1 MLHRIVEQKKREVE
15 RLKETFKPN
24 ILEGKH
30 EELLPIRPFV
40 QNLLHS
46 HRPISVIAEVKKASP
61 SKGLIRLDFDPVT
74 IAKAYE
80 QAGVDAMSVL
90 TDETFFQGNKQYLQ
104 KIKEHIPSIPLLR
117 KDFIIDPLQVYEA
130 RSIGADCILL
140 IAAILEAKQ
149 LTELDRLA
157 KLLGMDV
164 LIEVHNREEIDLVL
178 SCTEPSIIGINN
190 RNLKTFETGLQ
201 TTEALLPFIPSHI
214 PVVSESGIHSRQDI
228 EYLERLGVR
237 AVLVGEHFMRQDNI
251 QEAVVELVG
260 S

>member
-1 MLHRIVEQKKREVE
+1 MLSRIVEQKKREIE
-15 RLKETFKPN
+15 QLKEIFNPKM
-24 ILEGKH
+24 LEDQKG
-30 EELLPIRPFV
+30 ELLPIRPFV

-61 SKGLIRLDFDPVT
+61 SKGLIRPDFDPVS

-80 QAGVDAMSVL
+80 QAGVEAMSVL
-90 TDETFFQGNKQYLQ
+90 TDENFFQGNKQYLQ
-104 KIKEHIPSIPLLR
+104 TIKDHISSIPLLR

-149 LTELDRLA
+149 LTELEGLA
-157 KLLGMDV
+157 KSLGMDV
-164 LIEVHNREEIDLVL
+164 LIEVHNREELDQVL
-178 SCTEPSIIGINN
+178 SCTEPAILGINN
-190 RNLKTFETGLQ
+190 RNLKTFETHLQ
-201 TTEALLPFIPSHI
+201 TTEQLMPFIPSKI
-214 PVVSESGIHSRQDI
+214 PVVSESGIHSSKDI
-228 EYLERLGVR
+228 EYLKHLGVR
-237 AVLVGEHFMRQDNI
+237 AVLVGEHFMRQENI

>member
-1 MLHRIVEQKKREVE
+1 MLHRIVEQKKKEIE
-15 RLKETFKPN
+15 LLKETFNPN
-24 ILEGKH
+24 MLEEILS
-30 EELLPIRPFV
+30 IRPFV
-40 QNLLHS
+40 QSLLNS

-61 SKGLIRLDFDPVT
+61 SKGLIRPDFEPIT

-80 QAGVDAMSVL
+80 QAGVDAISVL
-90 TDETFFQGNKQYLQ
+90 TDENFFQGNKGYLQ

-149 LTELDRLA
+149 LRELDQLA
-157 KLLGMDV
+157 KSLGMDV
-164 LIEVHNREEIDLVL
+164 LIEVHNQEELDLVL
-178 SCTEPSIIGINN
+178 SSTNPSIIGINN
-190 RNLKTFETGLQ
+190 RNLKTFETRLQ
-201 TTEALLPFIPSHI
+201 TTEELLPFIPPHI

-237 AVLVGEHFMRQDNI
+237 AVLVGEFFMRKENI

>member
-1 MLHRIVEQKKREVE
+1 MLHRIVEQKKREIE
-15 RLKETFKPN
+15 LLKETFNPN
-24 ILEGKH
+24 ILEEKR

-40 QNLLHS
+40 QSLLHS
-46 HRPISVIAEVKKASP
+46 HRAISVIAEVKKASP
-61 SKGLIRLDFDPVT
+61 SKGLIRPDFEPVS

-90 TDETFFQGNKQYLQ
+90 TDENFFQGNKQYLQ
-104 KIKEHIPSIPLLR
+104 SIKQQISSIPLLR

-149 LTELDRLA
+149 LTDLAGLA
-157 KLLGMDV
+157 KSLGMDV
-164 LIEVHNREEIDLVL
+164 LIEVHNQEELELVL

-190 RNLKTFETGLQ
+190 RNLKTFETKLQ
-201 TTEALLPFIPSHI
+201 TTEELMPFIPPHI

-237 AVLVGEHFMRQDNI
+237 AVLVGEFFMRKENI

-260 S
+260 